1 MSANTLL
8 RFQEIEKMEDWEAA
22 VAVRNSRETE
32 YQITAEQA
40 KTWAETRP
48 EGIFQQRLLMMDG
61 DRAVGYGVVLEA
73 YWQEADA
80 LYNIGA
86 PTLDVDGSTEL
97 FGQLFGK
104 MSEIATQQGAKAIS
118 SYWRS
123 DEPEVG
129 AWFEANGFHETMTC
143 PGSMVDLDSF
153 DPTAYAETMK
163 RVQESGI
170 ELITLNQLRER
181 YPEDWQHRY
190 WRLDAD
196 LMHDVPHPE
205 PVKETPFE
213 AFVKQLQDPSLDY
226 DGIWIAMDGDREA
239 GGTQI
244 HPNLVEPSYAATGL
258 TGVRREY
265 RRRGI
270 ATALKVNSM
279 ARAKARGVKKVTT
292 DNEENNPMYQLNIEL
307 GFKHFV
313 DYVLVQ
319 KKL

>member
-8 RFQEIEKMEDWEAA
+8 RFREIQNMEDWETA
-22 VAVRNSRETE
+22 VSIRNSHERE
-32 YQITAEQA
+32 YQITAQQA

-48 EGIFQQRLLMMDG
+48 EGIFQKRLLTMDG
-61 DRAVGYGVVLEA
+61 DRTVGYGLVLEA
-73 YWQEADA
+73 YWQEADS

-86 PTLDVDGSTEL
+86 PALDHQGSTEL
-97 FGQLFGK
+97 FGQLYDK
-104 MSEIATQQGAKAIS
+104 LADVAIEQGAKALS
-118 SYWRS
+118 TYWRS
-123 DEPEVG
+123 DKPEIG
-129 AWFEANGFHETMTC
+129 AWLEARGYYETMTC
-143 PGSMVDLDSF
+143 PGSMVDLEAFEPAD
-153 DPTAYAETMK
+153 YNETLQ
-163 RVQESGI
+163 RVRESGI
-170 ELITLNQLRER
+170 ELITLNQFRER
-181 YPEDWQHRY
+181 YPDDWQHRY

-213 AFVKQLQDPSLDY
+213 AFVKQLHDPSLDY

-244 HPNLVEPSYAATGL
+244 HPNLVEPTYAATGL

-279 ARAKARGVKKVTT
+279 ARAKARGVKKVTN